1 MAKLVRDNIPNIIR
15 SKGENPKVHQAPES
29 DRVRLLLDK
38 LEEEVGELRA
48 AKGTDEAYEEMAD
61 VLEVVAALYATFE
74 ASRLGQIRTA
84 KLQERGGFERLFVL
98 SP

>member
-1 MAKLVRDNIPNIIR
+1 MAKLVRDNIPDIIR
-15 SKGENPKVHQAPES
+15 SKGEDPKVHQAPES
-29 DRVRLLLDK
+29 LRVKLLLDK

-61 VLEVVAALYATFE
+61 VLEVVAALSATFE
-74 ASRLGQIRTA
+74 AERLSQVRA
-84 KLQERGGFERLFVL
+84 LKHHERGGFERLYVL